1 MAGQRSFLGGLA
13 ALVCLVLIATG
24 FIVVV
29 SWRQQNLT
37 CGTTADTGGDSSV
50 PVPAGNS
57 GAPLT
62 VRVASW
68 NTLHRHGV
76 TRVINGIRGIGT
88 QADVI
93 GLQEL
98 DAGTRRLVKKG
109 ITNTYAV
116 TQANNA
122 VPILWKRDRYV
133 AVAQGA

>member
-1 MAGQRSFLGGLA
+1 MVGQRSFLGGIA

-57 GAPLT
+57 VAPLA

-68 NTLHRHGV
+68 NTLHRHCV
-76 TRVINGIRGIGT
+76 TQVLKNGIRGIGT

-98 DAGTRRLVKKG
+98 DAGTRRLVNEG
-109 ITNTYAV
+109 
-116 TQANNA
+116 
-122 VPILWKRDRYV
+122 RH
-133 AVAQGA
+133 